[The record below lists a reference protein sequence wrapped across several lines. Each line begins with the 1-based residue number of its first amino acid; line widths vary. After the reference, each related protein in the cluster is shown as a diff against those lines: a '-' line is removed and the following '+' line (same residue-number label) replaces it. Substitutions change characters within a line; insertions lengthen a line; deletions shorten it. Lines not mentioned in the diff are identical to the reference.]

1 MKIVDDNALVI
12 YTDGSCLPKPR
23 RGGYGIRFI
32 FPTKLNLP
40 EDKIDYPSV
49 SFINATSNS
58 MELLAVISALKY
70 FESLD
75 IKHEIQR
82 IIIYTDSKYVSN
94 NYKTAIFMW
103 SKTKWFL
110 RNGAPVANAELWKE
124 FVKIFSRLRKWI
136 DIFWLKGHSGDID
149 NIAVDGIA
157 KSSAKLTLK
166 KQFKVVNVRRK
177 KTPHKVK
184 YGSINPSGQRLVI
197 RIITSEFLH
206 VQKLSKYQYEV
217 VSSKSKYYQFN
228 DVLFT
233 KFNMKAGHTYLV
245 SFKKNQPIAT
255 ISQIIKEITL

>member
-1 MKIVDDNALVI
+1 MKVFDDNALVI
-12 YTDGSCLPKPR
+12 YTDGSCLPRPR

-32 FPTKLNLP
+32 FPSKLNLP
-40 EDKIDYPSV
+40 ESKIDYPSI
-49 SFINATSNS
+49 SYTNATNNS
-58 MELLAVISALKY
+58 MELLAVISALEY
-70 FESLD
+70 FDSLEV
-75 IKHEIQR
+75 KHDIQR

-94 NYKTAIFMW
+94 NYKTAMYTW
-103 SKTKWFL
+103 QKTKWFL
-110 RNGAPVANAELWKE
+110 RNGAPVANAELWKR
-124 FVKIFSRLRKWI
+124 FIKILSRLRKRI
-136 DIFWLKGHSGDID
+136 DIEWVKGHSKDHN

-157 KSSAKLTLK
+157 KSSAKQSLK
-166 KQFKVVNVRRK
+166 KKFKVVNVRRK

-184 YGSINPSGQRLVI
+184 YGSINPSGQRLAI

-217 VSSKSKYYQFN
+217 VSSKSKYFQFN

-245 SFKKNQPIAT
+245 SFKKNQTIAT